1 MLGPSLDLAR
11 GSDLSRTATETA
23 MAPGGH
29 GRAPPQ
35 PPLAGGAPTAPT
47 MLHAPL
53 TGLQLYRAVEARAV
67 AAAAPFLPGALMSPA
82 LVQLR
87 SRMQFIEADRK
98 LVAGG
103 SGRHSLKKYP
113 PARTP

>member
-1 MLGPSLDLAR
+1 MLEPSLDLAR
-11 GSDLSRTATETA
+11 GGDLSRTATETA
-23 MAPGGH
+23 LAPGGH
-29 GRAPPQ
+29 ARAPP
-35 PPLAGGAPTAPT
+35 PAAATPSPSPTT
-47 MLHAPL
+47 LHAPL

-98 LVAGG
+98 HVAGG
-103 SGRHSLKKYP
+103 SGQHRIEDTHPS
-113 PARTP
+113 